1 MRYILKHS
9 PKIFIIVSVRNGIS
23 FKNLLSVSILVGRD
37 AYGWKN
43 ELIFSN
49 QIQTSSKKKW
59 GYTCRGRSHAGMNL
73 FLRREETG
81 VCTRKKPAWGRR
93 KLSPHSYNDFEGE
106 GGVIDDHFASLT
118 PLRDKRVQNGVLSDG
133 HPSKYQPCSNSMNR
147 PKPVSPL
154 DISWPTNGR
163 VSEKPIRG
171 PGAGL
176 QVSERT
182 SAVPPGIE
190 RTDQPITL
198 WCGKNER

>member
-1 MRYILKHS
+1 MRYILKHN

-23 FKNLLSVSILVGRD
+23 FKNLLTVSILVGRD

-81 VCTRKKPAWGRR
+81 VCTGKYRVEVDGNSA
-93 KLSPHSYNDFEGE
+93 LSHTMIFFFGGGG

-118 PLRDKRVQNGVLSDG
+118 SPRDKRVQNGVLSDG
-133 HPSKYQPCSNSMNR
+133 HPSKYQPRSNSMNR
-147 PKPVSPL
+147 PKPVSPF
-154 DISWPTNGR
+154 DIGWTTNGW
-163 VSEKPIRG
+163 VSEKTNSRTRCWIASVRAYVRG
-171 PGAGL
+171 
-176 QVSERT
+176 T
-182 SAVPPGIE
+182 SRNWTYWSTNNVMV
-190 RTDQPITL
+190 R
-198 WCGKNER
+198 